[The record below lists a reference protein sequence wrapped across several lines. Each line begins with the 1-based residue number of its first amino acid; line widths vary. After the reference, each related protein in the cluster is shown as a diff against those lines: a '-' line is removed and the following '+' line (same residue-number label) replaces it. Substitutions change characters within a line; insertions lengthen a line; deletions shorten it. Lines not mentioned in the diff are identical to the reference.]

1 MELFTKIHVFLNYFG
16 HVCKLYIFGFQLLL
30 SGLAVRHIVHTY
42 DALHG
47 VLSVYGTSTL
57 LHNHGVLWQ
66 HCPYGGNDKE

>member
-57 LHNHGVLWQ
+57 SPSLSFLFGI
-66 HCPYGGNDKE
+66 K